1 MVLPS
6 LLGELATAIVS
17 ISNADVTPTTKR
29 IRITI
34 ARAILGH
41 PFLTNGP
48 MPTHNRPPEV
58 NDSRAPHDSTIA
70 RPGIPNGKGQRKDE
84 GRTCM
89 ARITGLR
96 GKSSTMLEL
105 SIAVS
110 ITGSQQV
117 EEELM

>member
-1 MVLPS
+1 MVS
-6 LLGELATAIVS
+6 
-17 ISNADVTPTTKR
+17 SNADVTPTTRR

-58 NDSRAPHDSTIA
+58 NDSGAPHDSTIA

-96 GKSSTMLEL
+96 GKSSTMLAL

-110 ITGSQQV
+110 ITGNQQV